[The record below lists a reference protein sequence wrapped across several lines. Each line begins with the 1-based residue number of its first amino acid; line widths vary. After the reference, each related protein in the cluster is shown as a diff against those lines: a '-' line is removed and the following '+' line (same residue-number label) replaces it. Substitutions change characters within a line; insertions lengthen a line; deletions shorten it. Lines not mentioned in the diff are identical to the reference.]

1 MNKLNPR
8 NKICFQN
15 NQNIHRNLKLLKLK
29 SKKWNFF
36 KKKLRYKKEIKPEKR
51 QQFFQKR
58 LFEKQQF
65 RNFYGCIH
73 EYQLKN
79 ILRKLSEKDNKI
91 NIFQKFVVLLE
102 SRLDINLV
110 RLKLAKTIF
119 QAKQLINHKKI
130 KINDKIISKPN
141 FLLKKGDIIF
151 IIKNYKY
158 VKKYKK
164 ISKKKIFKTK
174 F

>member
-1 MNKLNPR
+1 MNKLKPR

-15 NQNIHRNLKLLKLK
+15 NRNIHKNLKLLKLK
-29 SKKWNFF
+29 SKKWNLF

-51 QQFFQKR
+51 KKFFQKR

-79 ILRKLSEKDNKI
+79 LLQNLSKKDNKI
-91 NIFQKFVVLLE
+91 NIFKKFVILLE

-110 RLKLAKTIF
+110 RLKLTKTIF
-119 QAKQLINHKKI
+119 QSKQLINHKKV
-130 KINDKIISKPN
+130 KINNKIINKPN
-141 FLLKKGDIIF
+141 FLLKKGDIIH
-151 IIKNYKY
+151 IIK
-158 VKKYKK
+158 
-164 ISKKKIFKTK
+164 
-174 F
+174 

>member
-1 MNKLNPR
+1 MNKLKPK

-15 NQNIHRNLKLLKLK
+15 NKNIHQNLKLLKLK
-29 SKKWNFF
+29 SKKWNLF

-51 QQFFQKR
+51 KKFFQKR

-79 ILRKLSEKDNKI
+79 LLKKLAKKDNKI
-91 NIFQKFVVLLE
+91 NIFKKFVILLE
-102 SRLDINLV
+102 CRLDINLV

-119 QAKQLINHKKI
+119 QAKQLINHNKI
-130 KINDKIISKPN
+130 KINNKIINKPN
-141 FLLKKGDIIF
+141 FLLQKGDIIY
-151 IIKNYKY
+151 IIK
-158 VKKYKK
+158 
-164 ISKKKIFKTK
+164 
-174 F
+174 

>member
-1 MNKLNPR
+1 MNKLKPR

-15 NQNIHRNLKLLKLK
+15 NQNIHKNLNLLKLK
-29 SKKWNFF
+29 SKKWNLF

-51 QQFFQKR
+51 KKFFQKR

-65 RNFYGCIH
+65 QNFYGCIP

-79 ILRKLSEKDNKI
+79 LFKKFNKKTQKI
-91 NIFQKFVVLLE
+91 NIFQNFMILLE

-110 RLKLAKTIF
+110 RLKLVKTIF

-130 KINDKIISKPN
+130 QVNLKIIQKPN
-141 FLLKKGDIIF
+141 FLLQKGDIIR
-151 IIKNYKY
+151 IIK
-158 VKKYKK
+158 
-164 ISKKKIFKTK
+164 
-174 F
+174 

>member
-15 NQNIHRNLKLLKLK
+15 NRNIHKNLKLLKLK
-29 SKKWNFF
+29 SKKWNLF
-36 KKKLRYKKEIKPEKR
+36 KKKLRYKKEFKPEKR
-51 QQFFQKR
+51 KKFFQKR

-65 RNFYGCIH
+65 QNFYGCIH

-79 ILRKLSEKDNKI
+79 LLQKLAKKDNKI
-91 NIFQKFVVLLE
+91 NIFKKFVILLE
-102 SRLDINLV
+102 SRLDINLT

-130 KINDKIISKPN
+130 KINNKIISKPN
-141 FLLKKGDIIF
+141 FLLQQGDIIH
-151 IIKNYKY
+151 IIK
-158 VKKYKK
+158 
-164 ISKKKIFKTK
+164 
-174 F
+174 